1 MVRLAGLQFAPGK
14 GGPQGRN
21 LRAPKEAT
29 AKLVYIS
36 KETHYSIEVCCD
48 ESQIE

>member
-1 MVRLAGLQFAPGK
+1 M
-14 GGPQGRN
+14 GGPPMIISVEISLWTR
-21 LRAPKEAT
+21 PAT

-36 KETHYSIEVCCD
+36 KETHYSIEACCD